1 MVITIYEE
9 DQVIDS
15 TSVNIP
21 DDVEMALDV
30 LFLGGNN
37 QVHQKKELLNSE
49 FSESISDTISTTG
62 SDEDNSF
69 AVPDTDDSID
79 LAKKSS
85 TTGPSSCSVKRWL
98 IIILYELYII
108 SKFITAALI
117 VFIVVAEIGSSLEKR
132 AFLRAPST
140 MSLYNTSDV
149 CAKRNN
155 MSVSNIDF
163 RTFPSS
169 QDAHD
174 DDYKVAHCGQCGHCS
189 NPIDIG
195 IQAKTVKTLTTT
207 SKKCA
212 LMSLTGG
219 LKAVHKCLEKNV
231 GFTKPC
237 EDCWVENIKCT
248 KTHCKFTCLLSL
260 LNEITGGTNSTN
272 KADGSLND
280 CLQCDERMC
289 GPQFLKCSGSNRR
302 RLGLPSDIGRDREN
316 ELCQSRDVDS
326 NNVTTK

>member
-37 QVHQKKELLNSE
+37 QVHKKKEPLNSE
-49 FSESISDTISTTG
+49 FSETMSVSISTTG

-117 VFIVVAEIGSSLEKR
+117 VFIVVAKVGSSLEKR

-155 MSVSNIDF
+155 TSVPNIDF
-163 RTFPSS
+163 STFPLS

-174 DDYKVAHCGQCGHCS
+174 DDYNVAFCGQCGYCS

-195 IQAKTVKTLTTT
+195 IQTETVKTLTTT

-248 KTHCKFTCLLSL
+248 KTHCKFTCLL
-260 LNEITGGTNSTN
+260 NEITGRGRGTN
-272 KADGSLND
+272 KVDGSLND

-302 RLGLPSDIGRDREN
+302 RLGLPSDIGRVREN